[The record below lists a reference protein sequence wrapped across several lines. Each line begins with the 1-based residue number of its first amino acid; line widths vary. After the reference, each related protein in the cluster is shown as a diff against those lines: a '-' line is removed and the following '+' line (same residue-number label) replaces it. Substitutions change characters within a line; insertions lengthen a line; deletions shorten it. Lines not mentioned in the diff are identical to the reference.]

1 MLKKCV
7 VWYMVLVMFV
17 FGFIPRVDASFSP
30 SEAANFSSNLRA
42 GDTEKIRIVLE
53 NKLLT
58 QRLQDLG
65 YTSQEVTARLSS
77 LSDSQIHSLA
87 QKLDDVKVGQ
97 DSAAVIIVVLVII
110 IGVLVYLQVTGQR
123 VIVTK

>member
-17 FGFIPRVDASFSP
+17 FGFVPHVDASFSP
-30 SEAANFSSNLRA
+30 SEAANFSSNLRV

-87 QKLDDVKVGQ
+87 QKLDDIKVGQ
-97 DSAAVIIVVLVII
+97 DDAAVIIFLLIII
-110 IGVLVYLQVTGQR
+110 IGVLVYLQVTGQK

>member
-7 VWYMVLVMFV
+7 VWYMVLAMLVLGFV
-17 FGFIPRVDASFSP
+17 PHVDASFSP

-42 GDTEKIRIVLE
+42 GDMEKIRIVLE

-65 YTSQEVTARLSS
+65 YTSQEVRARLSS

-97 DSAAVIIVVLVII
+97 DSTVVIIVVLLVLVGI
-110 IGVLVYLQVTGQR
+110 LVYLQVMGLK
-123 VIVTK
+123 VIVTE

>member
-7 VWYMVLVMFV
+7 VWYMVLAMLV
-17 FGFIPRVDASFSP
+17 FGFVPHVDASFSP

-42 GDTEKIRIVLE
+42 GDMEKIRIVLE
-53 NKLLT
+53 YKLLT

-97 DSAAVIIVVLVII
+97 DSAVVIIVVLVII
-110 IGVLVYLQVTGQR
+110 IGFLVYLQVTGQK
-123 VIVTK
+123 VIVTQ

>member
-1 MLKKCV
+1 
-7 VWYMVLVMFV
+7 MVLAMLV
-17 FGFIPRVDASFSP
+17 FGFVPHVDASFSS
-30 SEAANFSSNLRA
+30 SEAVNFSSNLRA

-77 LSDSQIHSLA
+77 LSDSQIHCMA

-97 DSAAVIIVVLVII
+97 DSSGVIIVLLVVI
-110 IGVLVYLQVTGQR
+110 IGVLVYLQVTGQK

>member
-1 MLKKCV
+1 MVIVML
-7 VWYMVLVMFV
+7 V
-17 FGFIPRVDASFSP
+17 FGFVPHVNASFSP
-30 SEAANFSSNLRA
+30 SEAANFSSDLRA
-42 GDTEKIRIVLE
+42 GDNEKIRIVLE

-87 QKLDDVKVGQ
+87 QKLDDIKVGQ
-97 DSAAVIIVVLVII
+97 DDAAVIIFLLIII
-110 IGVLVYLQVTGQR
+110 IGVLVYLQVTGKKI
-123 VIVTK
+123 IVTQ

>member
-7 VWYMVLVMFV
+7 VWYMVLAMLV
-17 FGFIPRVDASFSP
+17 FGFVPHVDASFSP

-42 GDTEKIRIVLE
+42 GDMEKIRIVLE

-87 QKLDDVKVGQ
+87 QKLDDIKVGQ
-97 DSAAVIIVVLVII
+97 DSAAVIIVLLIVI
-110 IGVLVYLQVTGQR
+110 IGVLVYLQVTGQK

>member
-7 VWYMVLVMFV
+7 VWYMVLAMLV
-17 FGFIPRVDASFSP
+17 FGFVPHVDASFSS
-30 SEAANFSSNLRA
+30 SEAVNFSSNLRA

-110 IGVLVYLQVTGQR
+110 IGVLVYLQVTGQK

>member
-1 MLKKCV
+1 
-7 VWYMVLVMFV
+7 MVLVMFV
-17 FGFIPRVDASFSP
+17 FGFVPHVDASFSP
-30 SEAANFSSNLRA
+30 SEAVNFSSHLRA

-53 NKLLT
+53 NRLLT

-110 IGVLVYLQVTGQR
+110 IGFLVYLQVTGQK

>member
-17 FGFIPRVDASFSP
+17 FGFVPHVDASFSP
-30 SEAANFSSNLRA
+30 SEAANFSSNLRV

-97 DSAAVIIVVLVII
+97 DDAAVIIFLLVII
-110 IGVLVYLQVTGQR
+110 IGVLVYLQVTGKKI
-123 VIVTK
+123 IVTQ